1 MIIHLTNET
10 AVKVYNFLHKN
21 TWWVSYLDH
30 EFQIESIE
38 RLMDF
43 HPTGMAADYK
53 FVLGPCISCREQR
66 KNCMAADYFFSSIE
80 SLGKSEA

>member
-1 MIIHLTNET
+1 
-10 AVKVYNFLHKN
+10 
-21 TWWVSYLDH
+21 
-30 EFQIESIE
+30 
-38 RLMDF
+38 MDF